1 LLLVPLVKNGQLL
14 NLPESE
20 NDHTASINL

>member
-1 LLLVPLVKNGQLL
+1 VPLVKNGQLL
-14 NLPESE
+14 TLPESE